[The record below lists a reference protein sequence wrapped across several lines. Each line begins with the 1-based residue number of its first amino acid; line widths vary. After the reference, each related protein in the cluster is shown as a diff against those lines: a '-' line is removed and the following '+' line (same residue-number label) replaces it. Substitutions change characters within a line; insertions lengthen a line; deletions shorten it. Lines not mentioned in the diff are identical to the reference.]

1 MYSFPLPFFIWFTLL
16 EHLLCCLAQPYEIM
30 EAVVK
35 CASLVAYLEGYHQ
48 LRLPGD
54 AHDLSVSS
62 LQKRIEALERAA
74 VIIPPPPLEASS
86 WNGLVW
92 RAWQVRAKI
101 SLFPRQPAVDE
112 VRQHAVMVE
121 DDDCTLASLWR
132 AVDSLDAGLA
142 ALQCPSCDGS
152 ESGAGSQQQQQQCLG
167 AMVQKLAYIA
177 GAQNRP
183 FPDYPWTKALVYAY
197 AADVAFEAAKRL
209 QYTRMWNA
217 PGRWPPAKPQG
228 VGGAVG
234 ARKVSDNAA
243 SGNEETRRGRWK
255 TSLAKGRSS
264 DSHRRPQ
271 RSTWVNRLLFWRS
284 GKMRADSD
292 SSSSSS
298 REVVD

>member
-1 MYSFPLPFFIWFTLL
+1 
-16 EHLLCCLAQPYEIM
+16 M

-35 CASLVAYLEGYHQ
+35 CTSLVAYLEGRHQ
-48 LRLPGD
+48 LRLPDD

-74 VIIPPPPLEASS
+74 VITPPPPLEASS
-86 WNGLVW
+86 WNGLAW
-92 RAWQVRAKI
+92 RAWQVRAKAPI
-101 SLFPRQPAVDE
+101 FPRQPAVDE

-132 AVDSLDAGLA
+132 AVDSLDGGAA
-142 ALQCPSCDGS
+142 ALQCSSCDGS
-152 ESGAGSQQQQQQCLG
+152 DSGAGSQQEQQQQQQCLG

-209 QYTRMWNA
+209 QYTRRWNA
-217 PGRWPPAKPQG
+217 PGQWPPGQPQG
-228 VGGAVG
+228 AGVAVG
-234 ARKVSDNAA
+234 APKVSNAA
-243 SGNEETRRGRWK
+243 SGNEKTRKERRK
-255 TSLAKGRSS
+255 PSLAKVRSF
-264 DSHRRPQ
+264 DSRRA
-271 RSTWVNRLLFWRS
+271 SWVSRLLFWRS
-284 GKMRADSD
+284 RKTRVGSD

-298 REVVD
+298 LEIID